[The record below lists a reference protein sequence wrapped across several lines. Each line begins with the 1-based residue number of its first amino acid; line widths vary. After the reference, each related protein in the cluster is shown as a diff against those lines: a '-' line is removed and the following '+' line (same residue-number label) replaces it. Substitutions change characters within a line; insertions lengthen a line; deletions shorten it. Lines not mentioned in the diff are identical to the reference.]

1 LAFNTAISQ
10 MMILVNE
17 IYKRDTLPK
26 DAWEALIRMLAPY
39 APHLAEE
46 LWEMQGNR
54 SPVSLAAWPEF
65 HEEFTKDDQTEIVLQ
80 VNGKI
85 RSRMTVAAGT
95 PREALQDA
103 AMKDERIAE
112 LVTGK
117 EVVKVIAV
125 PDKLVNVVVK

>member
-1 LAFNTAISQ
+1 

-17 IYKRDTLPK
+17 IYKRDTLVQEV
-26 DAWEALIRMLAPY
+26 WEALIRMLAPY

-46 LWEMQGNR
+46 LWEMQGKQA
-54 SPVSLAAWPEF
+54 PVSLASWPEYR
-65 HEEFTKDDQTEIVLQ
+65 EELTKDEETEIVLQ

-95 PREALQDA
+95 DRDTLQAAALR
-103 AMKDERIAE
+103 DERIAE
-112 LVTGK
+112 LTAGK
-117 EVVKVIAV
+117 EVIKVIAV